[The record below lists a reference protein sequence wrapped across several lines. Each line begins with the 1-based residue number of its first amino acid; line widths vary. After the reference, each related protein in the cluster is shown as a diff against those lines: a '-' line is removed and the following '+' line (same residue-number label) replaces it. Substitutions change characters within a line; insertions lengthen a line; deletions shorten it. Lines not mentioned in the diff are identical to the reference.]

1 MFSAFL
7 SRLRLP
13 GGASTAQ
20 SGDEIDD
27 TSSINRSLN
36 LPWPV
41 TESAT
46 TRRGPSSIH
55 SAQGVSIAISNPI
68 PRTTPNS
75 LTGFGYDDHA
85 GSVYSGNAGS
95 IRRVPIGT
103 PATPGPGGGGTSTN
117 AGLWYEQEIQ
127 KPRSRR
133 LYPPLVPEPSDL
145 EDPTGQTQAQV
156 APPAV
161 VRLDSGAFAA
171 ATADYDD
178 EENDDAHSVS

>member
-103 PATPGPGGGGTSTN
+103 SATPGPGGGGTSTN

-133 LYPPLVPEPSDL
+133 SPPPSLPPPCTAHAIPPRRSPPCAPSFPERS
-145 EDPTGQTQAQV
+145 GSSQTSSASPGS
-156 APPAV
+156 PP
-161 VRLDSGAFAA
+161 RFR
-171 ATADYDD
+171 
-178 EENDDAHSVS
+178 